1 MIKGLATISIVIGIM
16 ILVCIIIGTLIL
28 NERDNTNTNTINATV
43 TDINDRYITLTDE
56 QGEQW
61 IVDNTIVIQYDT
73 NDTEYL
79 YDDEVIDIDMSR

>member
-1 MIKGLATISIVIGIM
+1 MIKRLAITSIVIGTM

-28 NERDNTNTNTINATV
+28 NERDNTNANTINATV

>member
-1 MIKGLATISIVIGIM
+1 MIKGLATTSIVIGIM
-16 ILVCIIIGTLIL
+16 ILICITIGTLIL
-28 NERDNTNTNTINATV
+28 NERDTNTINATV

-79 YDDEVIDIDMSR
+79 YDDEVIDIDISR

>member
-1 MIKGLATISIVIGIM
+1 MIKRLAITSIVIGTM

-28 NERDNTNTNTINATV
+28 NERDNTNANTINATV

-79 YDDEVIDIDMSR
+79 YDDEVIDINMNR